1 MSSNFYNKYQKRSL
15 IKNHISLTIIITFV
29 LLFIGFIGL
38 ILLNTKKVADYFKE
52 QIVMTVYLEDTSK
65 DIEITQLQKRL
76 LLNNATKKLT
86 FITKEDAA
94 ENFSNEIGENFV
106 EFLGH
111 NPLLNSIDI
120 YFNASF
126 INNIFLKKISN
137 SIKENKFINEVIYD
151 EPLINILNNN
161 IEKISYILIITSVLF
176 LFIAILLINSSI
188 RLSIYSKRFIIK
200 TMQLVGAK
208 KYFIQKPFLIQ
219 HFKIGVISSLFSITV
234 LSIIFYQLNINF
246 PELKILESKN
256 EIIFVFIS
264 ILFIGTSISIISTF
278 FASKK
283 YLNLKTDKIY

>member
-1 MSSNFYNKYQKRSL
+1 MSSTFYNKYQKRSL
-15 IKNHISLTIIITFV
+15 IKNYISLTIIITFV
-29 LLFIGFIGL
+29 LLFIGFIGI

-76 LLNNATKKLT
+76 LLNNATKKLN

-94 ENFSNEIGENFV
+94 EIFSNEIGENFV

-126 INNIFLKKISN
+126 INNTFLKQISN
-137 SIKENKFINEVIYD
+137 SIKENKFINEVVYD

-176 LFIAILLINSSI
+176 LFIAVLLINSSI

-208 KYFIQKPFLIQ
+208 KHFIQKPFLIQ
-219 HFKIGVISSLFSITV
+219 HLKIGLISSLFSIV
-234 LSIIFYQLNINF
+234 ALSIIFYQLNIYF

-256 EIIFVFIS
+256 EIIIVFTS

-278 FASKK
+278 LASKK
-283 YLNLKTDKIY
+283 YLNLKTEKIY

>member
-15 IKNHISLTIIITFV
+15 IKNYISLTIIITFV

-234 LSIIFYQLNINF
+234 LSIIFYQLNIYF

>member
-15 IKNHISLTIIITFV
+15 IKNYISLTIIITFV

-137 SIKENKFINEVIYD
+137 SIKENKFINEVVYD

-234 LSIIFYQLNINF
+234 LSIIFYQLNIYF

-264 ILFIGTSISIISTF
+264 ILFVGTSISIISTF
-278 FASKK
+278 LASKK

>member
-15 IKNHISLTIIITFV
+15 IKNYISLTIIITFV

-137 SIKENKFINEVIYD
+137 SIKENKFINEVVYD

-219 HFKIGVISSLFSITV
+219 HFKIGVISSLFSITA
-234 LSIIFYQLNINF
+234 LSIIFYQLNIYF

-264 ILFIGTSISIISTF
+264 ILFVGTSISIISTF
-278 FASKK
+278 LASKK

>member
-1 MSSNFYNKYQKRSL
+1 MSSSFYNKYQKRSL
-15 IKNHISLTIIITFV
+15 IKNYISLTIIITFV

-76 LLNNATKKLT
+76 LLNNATKKLN

-126 INNIFLKKISN
+126 INNTFLKKISN
-137 SIKENKFINEVIYD
+137 SIKENKFINEVVYD

-176 LFIAILLINSSI
+176 LFIPVLLINSSI

-219 HFKIGVISSLFSITV
+219 HFKIGLISSLFSITA
-234 LSIIFYQLNINF
+234 LSIIFYQLNIYF

-256 EIIFVFIS
+256 EIIYVFIS

-278 FASKK
+278 LASKK
-283 YLNLKTDKIY
+283 YLNLKTERIY

>member
-1 MSSNFYNKYQKRSL
+1 LSSSFYNNYQKRSL
-15 IKNHISLTIIITFV
+15 IKNYISLTIIITFV

-76 LLNNATKKLT
+76 LLNNATKKLN

-94 ENFSNEIGENFV
+94 EIFSNEIGENFV

-126 INNIFLKKISN
+126 INNTFLKKISS
-137 SIKENKFINEVIYD
+137 SIKENKFINEVVYD
-151 EPLINILNNN
+151 KPLINILNNN

-176 LFIAILLINSSI
+176 LFIAVLLINSSI

-219 HFKIGVISSLFSITV
+219 HFKIGLISSLFSITA
-234 LSIIFYQLNINF
+234 LIIIFYQLNIYF

-278 FASKK
+278 LASKK
-283 YLNLKTDKIY
+283 YLNLKTENIY

>member
-1 MSSNFYNKYQKRSL
+1 LSSSFYNNYQKRSL
-15 IKNHISLTIIITFV
+15 IKNYISLTIIITFV

-76 LLNNATKKLT
+76 LLNNATKKLN

-106 EFLGH
+106 EFLGY

-126 INNIFLKKISN
+126 INNTFLKQIRN
-137 SIKENKFINEVIYD
+137 SIKENKFINEVVYD

-176 LFIAILLINSSI
+176 LFIAVLLINSSI

-219 HFKIGVISSLFSITV
+219 HFKIGLISSLFSITA
-234 LSIIFYQLNINF
+234 LSIIFYQLNIYF

-256 EIIFVFIS
+256 EIIYVFIS

-278 FASKK
+278 LASKK
-283 YLNLKTDKIY
+283 YLNLKTEKIY

>member
-1 MSSNFYNKYQKRSL
+1 MSSSFYNNYQKRSL
-15 IKNHISLTIIITFV
+15 IKNYISLTIIITFV

-76 LLNNATKKLT
+76 LLNNATKKLN

-94 ENFSNEIGENFV
+94 EIFSNEIGENFV

-126 INNIFLKKISN
+126 INNTFLKKISS
-137 SIKENKFINEVIYD
+137 SIKENKFINEVVYD
-151 EPLINILNNN
+151 KPLINILNNN

-176 LFIAILLINSSI
+176 LFIAVLLINSSI

-219 HFKIGVISSLFSITV
+219 HFKIGLISSLFSITA
-234 LSIIFYQLNINF
+234 LIIIFYQLNIYF

-278 FASKK
+278 LASKK
-283 YLNLKTDKIY
+283 YLNLKTENIY

>member
-1 MSSNFYNKYQKRSL
+1 LSSSFYNNYQKRSL
-15 IKNHISLTIIITFV
+15 IKNYISLTIIITFV

-76 LLNNATKKLT
+76 LLNNATKKLN

-106 EFLGH
+106 EFLGY

-126 INNIFLKKISN
+126 INNTFLKKISN
-137 SIKENKFINEVIYD
+137 SIKENKFINEVVYD

-176 LFIAILLINSSI
+176 LFIAVLLINSSI

-219 HFKIGVISSLFSITV
+219 HFKIGLISSLFSITA
-234 LSIIFYQLNINF
+234 LSIIFYQLNIYF

-256 EIIFVFIS
+256 EIIYVFIS

-278 FASKK
+278 LASKK
-283 YLNLKTDKIY
+283 YLNLKTERIY

>member
-15 IKNHISLTIIITFV
+15 IKNYISLTIIITFV

-234 LSIIFYQLNINF
+234 LSIIFYQLNIYF

-264 ILFIGTSISIISTF
+264 ILFVGTSISIIITF
-278 FASKK
+278 LASKK

>member
-1 MSSNFYNKYQKRSL
+1 MYSSFYNKYQKRSL
-15 IKNHISLTIIITFV
+15 IKNYISLTIIITFV
-29 LLFIGFIGL
+29 LLFIGFIGI

-76 LLNNATKKLT
+76 LLNNATKKLN
-86 FITKEDAA
+86 FITKENAA

-126 INNIFLKKISN
+126 INNTFLKQIRN
-137 SIKENKFINEVIYD
+137 SIKENKFINEVVYD

-176 LFIAILLINSSI
+176 LFIAVLLINSSI

-219 HFKIGVISSLFSITV
+219 HFKIGLISSLFSIIA
-234 LSIIFYQLNINF
+234 LSIIFYQLNIYF

-278 FASKK
+278 LASKK
-283 YLNLKTDKIY
+283 YLNLKTEKIY

>member
-1 MSSNFYNKYQKRSL
+1 LSSNFYNKYQKRSL
-15 IKNHISLTIIITFV
+15 IKNYISLTIIITFV

-234 LSIIFYQLNINF
+234 LSIIFYQLNIYF

>member
-1 MSSNFYNKYQKRSL
+1 LSSNFYNKYQKRSL
-15 IKNHISLTIIITFV
+15 IKNYISLTIIITFV

-52 QIVMTVYLEDTSK
+52 QIIMTVYLEDTSK

-106 EFLGH
+106 DFLGH

-137 SIKENKFINEVIYD
+137 SIKENKFINEVVYD

-161 IEKISYILIITSVLF
+161 IEKISYILIITSILF

-219 HFKIGVISSLFSITV
+219 HFKIGVISSLFSITA
-234 LSIIFYQLNINF
+234 LSIIFYQLNIYF
-246 PELKILESKN
+246 PELKIIESKN

-264 ILFIGTSISIISTF
+264 ILFVGTSITIISTF
-278 FASKK
+278 LASKK

>member
-1 MSSNFYNKYQKRSL
+1 MSSSFYNKYQKRSL
-15 IKNHISLTIIITFV
+15 IKNYISLTIIITFV

-76 LLNNATKKLT
+76 LLNNATKKLN
-86 FITKEDAA
+86 FITKENAA

-106 EFLGH
+106 DFLGY

-126 INNIFLKKISN
+126 INNVFLKKTSKT
-137 SIKENKFINEVIYD
+137 IKENTFVNEVVFD

-161 IEKISYILIITSVLF
+161 IRKISYLLMIVSILF
-176 LFIAILLINSSI
+176 LFIAFLLINSSI
-188 RLSIYSKRFIIK
+188 RLTIYSKRFIIK

-219 HFKIGVISSLFSITV
+219 HFKIGLISSFFSIIT
-234 LSIIFYQLNINF
+234 LSIIFYQLNIYF

-264 ILFIGTSISIISTF
+264 ILFIGSSISIISTF
-278 FASKK
+278 LASKK
-283 YLNLKTDKIY
+283 YLNLKTERIY

>member
-15 IKNHISLTIIITFV
+15 IKNYISLTIIITFV

-65 DIEITQLQKRL
+65 DIEITQLKKRL
-76 LLNNATKKLT
+76 LLNNATKKLN

-106 EFLGH
+106 DFLGY

-126 INNIFLKKISN
+126 INNTFLKKISN
-137 SIKENKFINEVIYD
+137 SIKENKFINEVVYD

-176 LFIAILLINSSI
+176 LFIAVLLINSSI

-219 HFKIGVISSLFSITV
+219 HFKIGLISSLFSIV
-234 LSIIFYQLNINF
+234 ALIIIFYQLNIYF

-256 EIIFVFIS
+256 EIIIVFTS

-278 FASKK
+278 LASKK
-283 YLNLKTDKIY
+283 YLNLKTEKIY

>member
-1 MSSNFYNKYQKRSL
+1 LSSSFYNQYQKRSL
-15 IKNHISLTIIITFV
+15 IKNYISLTIIITFV
-29 LLFIGFIGL
+29 LFFVGFIGL
-38 ILLNTKKVADYFKE
+38 VLLNSKKVADYFKE
-52 QIVMTVYLEDTSK
+52 QIVMTVYLDDISK

-76 LLNNATKKLT
+76 LLNNATKKLNY
-86 FITKEDAA
+86 ITKEEAA

-126 INNIFLKKISN
+126 INNNFLKKISK
-137 SIKENKFINEVIYD
+137 SIKKNNFVNEVIFD

-161 IEKISYILIITSVLF
+161 IKKISYLLIITSILF

-208 KYFIQKPFLIQ
+208 KFFIQKPFLIN
-219 HFKIGVISSLFSITV
+219 HFKIGLISSFFAIIA
-234 LSIIFYQLNINF
+234 LSFLFYQLNVYF
-246 PELKILESKN
+246 PELKISENQKD
-256 EIIFVFIS
+256 IIFVFIS
-264 ILFIGTSISIISTF
+264 ILFIGTSISLLSTF
-278 FASKK
+278 LASKK
-283 YLNLKTDKIY
+283 YLNLKTENIY

>member
-15 IKNHISLTIIITFV
+15 IKNYISLTIIITFV

-188 RLSIYSKRFIIK
+188 RLSICSKRFIIK

-219 HFKIGVISSLFSITV
+219 HLKIGVISSLFSITV
-234 LSIIFYQLNINF
+234 LSIIFYQLNIYF

>member
-1 MSSNFYNKYQKRSL
+1 MSSSFYNKYQKRSL
-15 IKNHISLTIIITFV
+15 IKNYISLTIIITFV

-76 LLNNATKKLT
+76 LLNNATKKLN

-106 EFLGH
+106 EFLGY

-126 INNIFLKKISN
+126 INNTFLKQIRN
-137 SIKENKFINEVIYD
+137 SIKENKFINEVVYD

-176 LFIAILLINSSI
+176 LFIAVLLINSSI

-219 HFKIGVISSLFSITV
+219 HFKIGLISSLFSITA
-234 LSIIFYQLNINF
+234 LSIIFYQLNIYF

-256 EIIFVFIS
+256 EIIYVFIS

-278 FASKK
+278 LASKK
-283 YLNLKTDKIY
+283 YLNLKTERIY

>member
-1 MSSNFYNKYQKRSL
+1 MSSSFYHKYQKRSL
-15 IKNHISLTIIITFV
+15 IKNYISLTIIITFV

-76 LLNNATKKLT
+76 LLNNATKKLN

-106 EFLGH
+106 EFLGY

-126 INNIFLKKISN
+126 INNTFLKQIRN
-137 SIKENKFINEVIYD
+137 SIKENKFINEVVYD

-176 LFIAILLINSSI
+176 LFIAVLLINSSI

-219 HFKIGVISSLFSITV
+219 HFKIGLISSLFSITA
-234 LSIIFYQLNINF
+234 LSIIFYQLNIYF

-256 EIIFVFIS
+256 EIIYVFIS

-278 FASKK
+278 LASKK
-283 YLNLKTDKIY
+283 YLNLKTERIY

>member
-1 MSSNFYNKYQKRSL
+1 MSSSFYNNYQKRSL
-15 IKNHISLTIIITFV
+15 IKNYISLTIIITFV

-76 LLNNATKKLT
+76 LLNNATKKLN
-86 FITKEDAA
+86 FITKENAA

-106 EFLGH
+106 EFLGY

-120 YFNASF
+120 YFNSSF
-126 INNIFLKKISN
+126 INNTFLKQIRN
-137 SIKENKFINEVIYD
+137 SIKENKFINEVVYD

-161 IEKISYILIITSVLF
+161 IEKISYILMITSVLF
-176 LFIAILLINSSI
+176 LFIAVLLINSSI

-219 HFKIGVISSLFSITV
+219 HFKIGLISSLFSITA
-234 LSIIFYQLNINF
+234 LSIIFYQLNIYF

-278 FASKK
+278 LASKK
-283 YLNLKTDKIY
+283 YLNLKTERIY

>member
-15 IKNHISLTIIITFV
+15 IKNYISLTIIITFV

-219 HFKIGVISSLFSITV
+219 HLKIGFISSLIA
-234 LSIIFYQLNINF
+234 IIGLFFLFYQLNIYF
-246 PELKILESKN
+246 PELKILDSKN
-256 EIIFVFIS
+256 EIT
-264 ILFIGTSISIISTF
+264 GNWNTSPDPNNNQVI
-278 FASKK
+278 K
-283 YLNLKTDKIY
+283 LK

>member
-1 MSSNFYNKYQKRSL
+1 LSSNFYNKYQKRSL
-15 IKNHISLTIIITFV
+15 IKNYISLTIIITFV

-76 LLNNATKKLT
+76 LLNNATKKLN

-106 EFLGH
+106 DFLGY

-126 INNIFLKKISN
+126 INNTFLKKISN
-137 SIKENKFINEVIYD
+137 SIKENKFINEVVYD

-176 LFIAILLINSSI
+176 LFIAVLLINSSI

-219 HFKIGVISSLFSITV
+219 HFKIGLISSLFSIV
-234 LSIIFYQLNINF
+234 ALIIIFYQLNIYF

-256 EIIFVFIS
+256 EIIIVFTS

-278 FASKK
+278 LASKK
-283 YLNLKTDKIY
+283 YLNLKTEKIY

>member
-1 MSSNFYNKYQKRSL
+1 MSSSFYNNYQKRSL
-15 IKNHISLTIIITFV
+15 IKNYISLTIIITFV

-76 LLNNATKKLT
+76 LLNNATKKLN
-86 FITKEDAA
+86 FITKENAA

-126 INNIFLKKISN
+126 INNTFLKQIKN
-137 SIKENKFINEVIYD
+137 SIKENKFINEVVYD

-176 LFIAILLINSSI
+176 LFIAVLLINSSI

-219 HFKIGVISSLFSITV
+219 HFKIGLISSFFSIIT
-234 LSIIFYQLNINF
+234 LSIIFYQLNIYF

-264 ILFIGTSISIISTF
+264 ILFIGSSISIISTF
-278 FASKK
+278 LASKK
-283 YLNLKTDKIY
+283 YLNLKTEKIY